1 MLDILYLAPGL
12 FDKGGVSRY
21 CRFQVRA
28 LRELLGPTSI
38 SVLSLLPPGEDALE
52 EVFAVDFASFGPSPS
67 GKALFSA
74 AAAVVA
80 GRRPRIVWAAHLG
93 IAPLG
98 LALSRIAAAKSVL
111 NIYGAEVWT
120 DVGPLRAAAL
130 RGVDHLVSDCHN
142 TLRYVTDH
150 DLRGNGKAHVHW
162 DCVDLSRFSPGDP
175 GDVLSRYGARSNGDF
190 KILTLGRM
198 GQGTEYK
205 GYDRLLELM
214 ASLRSEP
221 VRLVLAGDG
230 SRRAVLQARAVE
242 LGVADRVD
250 FLGSVH
256 ENDMPAIYRACDLFS
271 LVTNVVP
278 GGGEGI
284 PLTPLEAA
292 ACGKPILV
300 GNEDG
305 SREAAED
312 GVSGFVLDPFD
323 LEAMRQKVLLL
334 LRDVGTR
341 IRMGQLA
348 RARVEREHSYERFRG
363 RVELL
368 LKELL

>member
-1 MLDILYLAPGL
+1 MLEILYLAPGL

-28 LRELLGPTSI
+28 LRDQLGARAI

-52 EVFAVDFASFGPSPS
+52 EVFAVDFASFGPSPT

-74 AAAVVA
+74 AAAMVA
-80 GRRPRIVWAAHLG
+80 SRRPRVVWTAHLG

-98 LALSRIAAAKSVL
+98 LALSRLAGATSIL
-111 NIYGAEVWT
+111 NVYGAEVWT
-120 DVGPLRAAAL
+120 DVGPLRSAAL

-142 TLRYVTDH
+142 TLRYVNEH
-150 DLRGNGKAHVHW
+150 GLRGNRPTYVHW

-175 GDVLSRYGARSNGDF
+175 GDVLGRYGVRPSIDF

-198 GQGTEYK
+198 GPGTEYK

-214 ASLRSEP
+214 GSLRGEP
-221 VRLVLAGDG
+221 VRLLLAGDG
-230 SRRAVLQARAVE
+230 ARRTQLQALANE
-242 LGVADRVD
+242 MGIADRVD

-312 GVSGFVLDPFD
+312 GVSGFVLNPFD
-323 LEAMRQKVLLL
+323 LAEMREKVLLL
-334 LRDVGTR
+334 LRDPAACR
-341 IRMGQLA
+341 RMGQLG
-348 RARVEREHSYERFRG
+348 RVRIESEHSYERFLG
-363 RVELL
+363 RIGELL
-368 LKELL
+368 KVI